1 MSLVSIRRFG
11 VLSAATVLS
20 LLVLGTSLGKLVF
33 VATHPFF
40 LPLKDHLLTRHF
52 LLWSQQVMSTI
63 LKHLTAGLPQLNLDG
78 KSKTPTV
85 AFGEA
90 EQEHVIVF
98 REGELLQV

>member
-1 MSLVSIRRFG
+1 
-11 VLSAATVLS
+11 
-20 LLVLGTSLGKLVF
+20 
-33 VATHPFF
+33 
-40 LPLKDHLLTRHF
+40 
-52 LLWSQQVMSTI
+52 MSTI

-98 REGELLQV
+98 REGELLQVWCQGLLFLFYRWQELVRE

>member
-1 MSLVSIRRFG
+1 
-11 VLSAATVLS
+11 
-20 LLVLGTSLGKLVF
+20 
-33 VATHPFF
+33 
-40 LPLKDHLLTRHF
+40 
-52 LLWSQQVMSTI
+52 MSTI

>member
-1 MSLVSIRRFG
+1 
-11 VLSAATVLS
+11 
-20 LLVLGTSLGKLVF
+20 
-33 VATHPFF
+33 
-40 LPLKDHLLTRHF
+40 
-52 LLWSQQVMSTI
+52 MSTI

-98 REGELLQV
+98 REGELLQVRCRGVWPRFGGGGYLVRD